1 MTISLQAGLAA
12 TARLN
17 GAAVGMKAL
26 VSATH
31 TESTTN
37 FSMGRSRGDLALEL
51 TVSGGACIGRF
62 PAASGVVALVGVD
75 LLPHDDSYAASVR
88 TQALSRLTAS
98 ALVPAKGACLGR
110 LALAPRRELRRVFTP
125 GDEPLHGPRF

>member
-37 FSMGRSRGDLALEL
+37 FSMAAQGRPGCRADGVWGGIHR
-51 TVSGGACIGRF
+51 TVQS
-62 PAASGVVALVGVD
+62 
-75 LLPHDDSYAASVR
+75 
-88 TQALSRLTAS
+88 
-98 ALVPAKGACLGR
+98 
-110 LALAPRRELRRVFTP
+110 
-125 GDEPLHGPRF
+125 

>member
-51 TVSGGACIGRF
+51 TVSGGGMHRI
-62 PAASGVVALVGVD
+62 D
-75 LLPHDDSYAASVR
+75 
-88 TQALSRLTAS
+88 
-98 ALVPAKGACLGR
+98 
-110 LALAPRRELRRVFTP
+110 
-125 GDEPLHGPRF
+125 